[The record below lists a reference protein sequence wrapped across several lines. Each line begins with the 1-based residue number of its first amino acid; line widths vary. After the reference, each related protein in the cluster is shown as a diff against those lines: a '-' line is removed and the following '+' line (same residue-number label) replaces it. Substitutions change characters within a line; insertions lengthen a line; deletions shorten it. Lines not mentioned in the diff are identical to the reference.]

1 MADYIDARQAAE
13 RLGVSR
19 QTLYAYVSR
28 GLIKA
33 LPGDDPRQ
41 SRYPRRRRRTAC
53 RNKAARPQ
61 TEGNRQGD
69 ARLGHAGARIGIDAD

>member
-41 SRYPRRRRRTAC
+41 SRYRRRRRTAC
-53 RNKAARPQ
+53 RNKRRGRKPREIAKA
-61 TEGNRQGD
+61 TLDWGM
-69 ARLGHAGARIGIDAD
+69 AGARIGIDAD

>member
-1 MADYIDARQAAE
+1 MADYIDAKQAAD

-33 LPGDDPRQ
+33 IPGNDPRQ
-41 SRYPRRRRRTAC
+41 SRYLADAVEQLAGTRRRGRSRPRGRR
-53 RNKAARPQ
+53 RPP
-61 TEGNRQGD
+61 EGRCGCG
-69 ARLGHAGARIGIDAD
+69 RL

>member
-1 MADYIDARQAAE
+1 MADYINAGEAAR

-33 LPGDDPRQ
+33 APADDPRQ
-41 SRYPRRRRRTAC
+41 SLYLG
-53 RNKAARPQ
+53 AAVDQ
-61 TEGNRQGD
+61 
-69 ARLGHAGARIGIDAD
+69 LADTRKRG

>member
-1 MADYIDARQAAE
+1 MADYIDAKQAAS

-33 LPGDDPRQ
+33 VSMQDCAESGDCRQ
-41 SRYPRRRRRTAC
+41 
-53 RNKAARPQ
+53 
-61 TEGNRQGD
+61 
-69 ARLGHAGARIGIDAD
+69 